1 MREFKKELFERL
13 KEVDLKTVIKVKIPS
28 SKNHTMISTAIK
40 FLDLKR
46 KIKIKAM
53 NLVDEGVDKKSTLRN
68 IIEKFINKEIIKEKI
83 PEDLSY
89 ELFPKNTFYE
99 NILRPNVKMN
109 EQNDFNQIKEFLD
122 TFEEEGMN
130 EFRLTKLS

>member
-53 NLVDEGVDKKSTLRN
+53 NLVDEGVDKK
-68 IIEKFINKEIIKEKI
+68 KYFKK
-83 PEDLSY
+83 Y
-89 ELFPKNTFYE
+89 H
-99 NILRPNVKMN
+99 
-109 EQNDFNQIKEFLD
+109 
-122 TFEEEGMN
+122 
-130 EFRLTKLS
+130 